1 MFSLMVPAESKHNEG
16 APSHRV
22 MFANI
27 RSVQNSSL
35 SHLCAMLR
43 IQWMSSG
50 EDVLYMEAA
59 ALREL
64 VGSVTAITVKEL
76 KRYLQEQLGQPRF
89 RQRLLSQA
97 GEILADEEKVQPPM
111 TLFLVLVALSIQTS
125 KEKLDWFEAAS
136 SCHINNLEGFL
147 LRPSDPNIF
156 CENGQTALHLLA
168 AHGNVDCCRLLLE
181 AKAEINKST
190 LPSFGVG
197 VAPLHMACVSGHC
210 QVVQLLIQAAADT
223 NRTTTDGD
231 TPLHIAAFNGQLEVV
246 RLLLK
251 AGADKEA

>member
-1 MFSLMVPAESKHNEG
+1 
-16 APSHRV
+16 
-22 MFANI
+22 
-27 RSVQNSSL
+27 
-35 SHLCAMLR
+35 
-43 IQWMSSG
+43 MSSG

-89 RQRLLSQA
+89 RQRLLSSA
-97 GEILADEEKVQPPM
+97 GEILADEEKVQPPV
-111 TLFLVLVALSIQTS
+111 TLFLVLVTLSIQTS
-125 KEKLDWFEAAS
+125 KDKLDWFEAAS

-156 CENGQTALHLLA
+156 SENGQTALHLLA

-223 NRTTTDGD
+223 NKTTTDGD

-251 AGADKEA
+251 AGADKEAWLGLVFAYVWFS